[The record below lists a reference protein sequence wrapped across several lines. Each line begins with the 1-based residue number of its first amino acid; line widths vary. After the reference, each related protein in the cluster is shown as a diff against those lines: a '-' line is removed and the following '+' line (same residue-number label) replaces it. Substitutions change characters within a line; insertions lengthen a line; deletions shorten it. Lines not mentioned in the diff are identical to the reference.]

1 LQPQA
6 GSAARLYR
14 QPPTTDHQQQESEM
28 QTAKIKPQ
36 GIYAMERNGKLVRF
50 YVEDKTPEGQ
60 RGLMIKKD
68 PADLIGPYEEQAELV
83 ARREQEAIERKAKE
97 EAERLIAEADRLM
110 LYRFVG
116 VTPNPKVK
124 PSEYSQPFSVGYGRN
139 LTIRD
144 DGDKLIIERV
154 RALESE
160 RDRKPESVGD
170 PSPELVAAAQA
181 QWKREGKM

>member
-1 LQPQA
+1 
-6 GSAARLYR
+6 
-14 QPPTTDHQQQESEM
+14 M

-50 YVEDKTPEGQ
+50 YVAAIVTTKEARKTINEIEGYVLEDKTPEGQ